1 MYYTMH
7 MDNKL
12 LTNIKEK
19 LINIMP
25 YENELDTGFFGIK
38 FYRRNNVDLTHICV
52 QKPCIFFVVNGEK
65 HINIGSKDFFIERGY
80 YNITYI
86 DYPVSSYFSNISESN
101 PYLSIYLPVD
111 NKIISEI
118 IKDIDNIPNH
128 SFKGIS
134 SHKAEENLLEAYERL
149 VDLYKSHDNNTFLAE
164 LTLKEIYYRILTGP
178 AGADLKSLFAT
189 GSQSNKI
196 YKAVEYIT
204 ENYKE
209 HLTINNIASKVNMAP
224 STFFRIFKQITLVSP
239 LQYQKRLR
247 LYEAQRLMLAE
258 SFTVTEAAYNV
269 GYESITQFT
278 REYKKVFN
286 ISPARNIKSIL
297 KGKPA

>member
-1 MYYTMH
+1 MESTVLNNLK
-7 MDNKL
+7 NKM
-12 LTNIKEK
+12 
-19 LINIMP
+19 INILP
-25 YENELDTGFFGIK
+25 YEEEVDAGFFGVK
-38 FYRRNNVDLTHICV
+38 FFRRNNVDLTHICV
-52 QKPCIFFVVNGEK
+52 QKPCIFFVINGEK
-65 HINIGSKDFFIERGY
+65 HINIHSKDFLIEKGC

-86 DYPVSSYFSNISESN
+86 DYPISSYFSNISEDN

-118 IKDIDNIPNH
+118 IKDIENIPNN

-134 SHKAEENLLEAYERL
+134 SHKADESLLEAYERL
-149 VDLYKSHDNNTFLAE
+149 IDLYAKQGNNTFLAE

-178 AGADLKSLFAT
+178 AGADLKSLFT
-189 GSQSNKI
+189 SDSQSNKI

-204 ENYKE
+204 ENYKDR
-209 HLTINNIASKVNMAP
+209 LTINDIAAKVNMAP
-224 STFFRIFKQITLVSP
+224 STFFRVFKQITLISP

-258 SFTVTEAAYNV
+258 SLTATEAAYNV

-278 REYKKVFN
+278 REYKKIFN
-286 ISPARNIKSIL
+286 SSPAKNIKSIL
-297 KGKPA
+297 KGKPV

>member
-1 MYYTMH
+1 MESTVLNNLK
-7 MDNKL
+7 NKM
-12 LTNIKEK
+12 
-19 LINIMP
+19 INILP
-25 YENELDTGFFGIK
+25 YEEEVDAGFFGVK
-38 FYRRNNVDLTHICV
+38 FFRRNNMDLTHICV
-52 QKPCIFFVVNGEK
+52 QKPCIFFVINGEK
-65 HINIGSKDFFIERGY
+65 HINIHSKDFLIEKGC

-86 DYPVSSYFSNISESN
+86 DYPVSSYFSNISEDN

-118 IKDIDNIPNH
+118 IKDIENIPNN

-134 SHKAEENLLEAYERL
+134 SHKADESLLEAYERL
-149 VDLYKSHDNNTFLAE
+149 IDLYAKQDNNTFLAE

-178 AGADLKSLFAT
+178 AGADLKSLFT
-189 GSQSNKI
+189 SDSQSNKI

-204 ENYKE
+204 ENYKDR
-209 HLTINNIASKVNMAP
+209 LTINDIAAKVNMAP
-224 STFFRIFKQITLVSP
+224 STFFRVFKQITLISP

-258 SFTVTEAAYNV
+258 SLTATEAAYNV

-278 REYKKVFN
+278 REYKKIFN
-286 ISPARNIKSIL
+286 SSPAKNIKSIL
-297 KGKPA
+297 KGKPV

>member
-1 MYYTMH
+1 MESILLNNLK
-7 MDNKL
+7 NKM
-12 LTNIKEK
+12 
-19 LINIMP
+19 INILP
-25 YENELDTGFFGIK
+25 YEEEVDAGFFGVK
-38 FYRRNNVDLTHICV
+38 FFRRNNVDLTHICV
-52 QKPCIFFVVNGEK
+52 QKPCIFFVINGEK
-65 HINIGSKDFFIERGY
+65 HINIHSKDFLIEKGC

-86 DYPVSSYFSNISESN
+86 DYPISSYFSNISEDN

-118 IKDIDNIPNH
+118 IKDIENIPNN

-134 SHKAEENLLEAYERL
+134 SHKADESLLEAYERL
-149 VDLYKSHDNNTFLAE
+149 IDLYAKRDSNTFLAE

-178 AGADLKSLFAT
+178 AGADLKSLFT
-189 GSQSNKI
+189 SNSQSNKI

-204 ENYKE
+204 ENYKDR
-209 HLTINNIASKVNMAP
+209 LTINDIAAKVNMAP
-224 STFFRIFKQITLVSP
+224 STFFRVFKQITLVSP

-258 SFTVTEAAYNV
+258 SLTATEAAYNV

-278 REYKKVFN
+278 REYKKIFN
-286 ISPARNIKSIL
+286 SSPAKNIKSIL
-297 KGKPA
+297 KGKPV

>member
-1 MYYTMH
+1 MEE
-7 MDNKL
+7 KL
-12 LTNIKEK
+12 LKKLKEK
-19 LINIMP
+19 LISIMP
-25 YENELDTGFFGIK
+25 YEDEIDAGFFGIK
-38 FYRRNNVDLTHICV
+38 FFRRNNVNLTHICV
-52 QKPCIFFVVNGEK
+52 QKPCIFFVINGEK
-65 HINIGSKDFFIERGY
+65 HINIHSKDFLVEKGC

-86 DYPVSSYFSNISESN
+86 DYPISSYFSNISEDN
-101 PYLSIYLPVD
+101 PYLSVYLPVD

-118 IKDIDNIPNH
+118 ITDIESVPN
-128 SFKGIS
+128 SNFKGIS
-134 SHKAEENLLEAYERL
+134 SHKADANLLEAYSRL
-149 VDLYKSHDNNTFLAE
+149 IDLYADNNNTFLAE
-164 LTLKEIYYRILTGP
+164 LVLKEIYFRILTGP

-189 GSQSNKI
+189 GSKSNKI

-209 HLTINNIASKVNMAP
+209 HLTIDDIASKVNMAP

-247 LYEAQRLMLAE
+247 LYEAQRLMLSE

-278 REYKKVFN
+278 REYKKIFN
-286 ISPARNIKSIL
+286 SSPARNIKDIL
-297 KGKPA
+297 KGKPV

>member
-1 MYYTMH
+1 MN
-7 MDNKL
+7 NKL
-12 LTNIKEK
+12 LNNLKEK

-25 YENELDTGFFGIK
+25 FENEVDAGFLGIK
-38 FYRRNNVDLTHICV
+38 FYRRNNTDLAHICV

-65 HINIGSKDFFIERGY
+65 HINIHSKDFLIEKGC

-86 DYPVSSYFSNISESN
+86 DYPISSYFSNISEDN

-118 IKDIDNIPNH
+118 IKDIENIPNN

-134 SHKAEENLLEAYERL
+134 SHKADESLLEAYERL
-149 VDLYKSHDNNTFLAE
+149 IDLYAKQGNNTFLAE

-178 AGADLKSLFAT
+178 AGADLKSLFT
-189 GSQSNKI
+189 SDSQSNKI

-204 ENYKE
+204 ENYKDR
-209 HLTINNIASKVNMAP
+209 LTINDIAAKVNMAP
-224 STFFRIFKQITLVSP
+224 STFFRVFKQITLISP

-258 SFTVTEAAYNV
+258 SLTATEAAYNV

-278 REYKKVFN
+278 REYKKIFN
-286 ISPARNIKSIL
+286 SSPAKNIKSIL
-297 KGKPA
+297 KGKPV

>member
-65 HINIGSKDFFIERGY
+65 HINIGSKDFFIEKGY

-86 DYPVSSYFSNISESN
+86 DYPISSYFSNISEDN

-118 IKDIDNIPNH
+118 IKDIYQTIH
-128 SFKGIS
+128 
-134 SHKAEENLLEAYERL
+134 
-149 VDLYKSHDNNTFLAE
+149 
-164 LTLKEIYYRILTGP
+164 LKEFPAIKQMKACLKPMKDLWIYINLM
-178 AGADLKSLFAT
+178 
-189 GSQSNKI
+189 I
-196 YKAVEYIT
+196 IT
-204 ENYKE
+204 
-209 HLTINNIASKVNMAP
+209 H
-224 STFFRIFKQITLVSP
+224 F
-239 LQYQKRLR
+239 
-247 LYEAQRLMLAE
+247 
-258 SFTVTEAAYNV
+258 
-269 GYESITQFT
+269 
-278 REYKKVFN
+278 
-286 ISPARNIKSIL
+286 
-297 KGKPA
+297 

>member
-1 MYYTMH
+1 

-12 LTNIKEK
+12 LNNLKEK

-25 YENELDTGFFGIK
+25 FENEVDAGFLGIK
-38 FYRRNNVDLTHICV
+38 FYRRNNTDLAHICV
-52 QKPCIFFVVNGEK
+52 QNPCIFFVVNGEK
-65 HINIGSKDFFIERGY
+65 HINIHSKDFLIEKGC

-86 DYPVSSYFSNISESN
+86 DYPISSYFSNISEDN

-118 IKDIDNIPNH
+118 IKDIENIPNN

-134 SHKAEENLLEAYERL
+134 SHKADESLLEAYERL
-149 VDLYKSHDNNTFLAE
+149 IDLYAKQDNNTFLAE

-178 AGADLKSLFAT
+178 AGADLKSLFT
-189 GSQSNKI
+189 SDSQSNKI

-204 ENYKE
+204 ENYKDR
-209 HLTINNIASKVNMAP
+209 LTINDIAAKVNMAP
-224 STFFRIFKQITLVSP
+224 STFFRVFKQITLISP

-258 SFTVTEAAYNV
+258 SLTATEAAYNV

-278 REYKKVFN
+278 REYKKIFN
-286 ISPARNIKSIL
+286 SSPAKNIKSIL
-297 KGKPA
+297 KGKPV

>member
-1 MYYTMH
+1 MESTVLNNLK
-7 MDNKL
+7 NKM
-12 LTNIKEK
+12 
-19 LINIMP
+19 INILP
-25 YENELDTGFFGIK
+25 YEEEVDAGFFGVK
-38 FYRRNNVDLTHICV
+38 FFRRNNVDLTHICV

-65 HINIGSKDFFIERGY
+65 HINIHSKDFLIEKGC

-86 DYPVSSYFSNISESN
+86 DYPISSYFSNISEDN

-118 IKDIDNIPNH
+118 IKDIENIPNN

-134 SHKAEENLLEAYERL
+134 SHKADESLLEAYERL
-149 VDLYKSHDNNTFLAE
+149 IDLYAKQGNNTFLAE

-178 AGADLKSLFAT
+178 AGADLKSLFT
-189 GSQSNKI
+189 SDSQSNKI

-204 ENYKE
+204 ENYKDR
-209 HLTINNIASKVNMAP
+209 LTINDIAAKVNMAP
-224 STFFRIFKQITLVSP
+224 STFFRVFKQITLISP

-258 SFTVTEAAYNV
+258 SLTATEAAYNV

-278 REYKKVFN
+278 REYKKIFN
-286 ISPARNIKSIL
+286 SSPAKNIKSIL
-297 KGKPA
+297 KGKPV

>member
-1 MYYTMH
+1 METTVLNNLK
-7 MDNKL
+7 NKM
-12 LTNIKEK
+12 
-19 LINIMP
+19 INILP
-25 YENELDTGFFGIK
+25 YEEEVDAGFFGVK
-38 FYRRNNVDLTHICV
+38 FFRRNNVDLTHICV
-52 QKPCIFFVVNGEK
+52 QKPCIFFIINGEK
-65 HINIGSKDFFIERGY
+65 HINIHSKDFLIEKGC

-86 DYPVSSYFSNISESN
+86 DYPISSYFSNISEDN

-118 IKDIDNIPNH
+118 IKDIENIPNN

-134 SHKAEENLLEAYERL
+134 SHKADESLLEAYERL
-149 VDLYKSHDNNTFLAE
+149 IDLYAKRDNNTFLAE

-178 AGADLKSLFAT
+178 AGADLKSLFT
-189 GSQSNKI
+189 SDSQSNKI

-204 ENYKE
+204 ENYKDR
-209 HLTINNIASKVNMAP
+209 LTINDIAAKVNMAP
-224 STFFRIFKQITLVSP
+224 STFFRVFKQITLISP

-258 SFTVTEAAYNV
+258 SLTATEAAYNV

-278 REYKKVFN
+278 REYKKIFN
-286 ISPARNIKSIL
+286 SSPAKNIKSIL
-297 KGKPA
+297 KGKPV